1 VIVLKSINSIEVI
14 KGIAII
20 CILLA
25 NTVNYW
31 LIFYYDSRFFLS
43 LLIVLL
49 EIFGSSLYI
58 FLFSFSVIFTLKKK
72 MGIIPEKANRNK
84 VLKQGFFFIS
94 LGLLYSLIF
103 SYIDNSILIFWGWN
117 ILIFIGF
124 GQLFCYYAFKL
135 LRWVRIAIGLIIILV
150 TPNIRELL
158 YIGKESSQL
167 VYVLH
172 QIFVSSTPIYPFF
185 PFASIWFLSTVFAEL
200 IYESILLESRVAN
213 LNAARSIMKYGII
226 FIIFSFLY
234 SAVQLFPFVKP
245 FSFNPDKF
253 PFIDAL
259 PILRGSSIIYIP
271 GLPEALV
278 KGSIQNI
285 FFIFG
290 ISLMVFGLIYYT
302 IDIKQKQNRYF
313 KILIIFG
320 KSSITLLFLQWIFM
334 PIFNQS
340 LIYYA
345 FLLISPIYLI
355 FFGCIIY
362 FWEKYG
368 NLKFTLEWLMRKGSK
383 KFEGEII

>member
-1 VIVLKSINSIEVI
+1 MKSINSIEFT
-14 KGIAII
+14 KGFAIL

-25 NTVNYW
+25 NTINYW
-31 LIFYYDSRFFLS
+31 LFFDYESSIFLS

-72 MGIIPEKANRNK
+72 MGCIPEKTNRNK
-84 VLKQGFFFIS
+84 VLKQAFF
-94 LGLLYSLIF
+94 LIF
-103 SYIDNSILIFWGWN
+103 LGFLYGIIFNYIDKSTLIFWGWN

-135 LRWVRIAIGLIIILV
+135 VRWVRIGIGLTIIFI
-150 TPNIRELL
+150 TPTVRELL
-158 YIGKESSQL
+158 YIGKESSPI

-172 QIFVSSTPIYPFF
+172 QIFVSSTPIYPFL
-185 PFASIWFLSTVFAEL
+185 PFASAWFLSTVFAEL

-213 LNAARSIMKYGII
+213 LNAIRSILKYGII
-226 FIIFSFLY
+226 FIILSFLY
-234 SAVQLFPFVKP
+234 SAVQLFPFVEI

-259 PILRGSSIIYIP
+259 PILRGTSIIYIP
-271 GLPEALV
+271 GLPEILV

-290 ISLMVFGLIYYT
+290 IFLTVFGLIYYS
-302 IDIKQKQNRYF
+302 IDIRYKNNRFF
-313 KILIIFG
+313 KIIVTFG
-320 KSSITLLFLQWIFM
+320 KTSITLLFLQWIFM
-334 PIFNQS
+334 PLFNQS

-345 FLLISPIYLI
+345 FLVISPIYIIL
-355 FFGCIIY
+355 FGTIIY
-362 FWEKYG
+362 SWEKYG
-368 NLKFTLEWLMRKGSK
+368 SLKFSLEWLIRKASNK
-383 KFEGEII
+383 IYDEII

>member
-1 VIVLKSINSIEVI
+1 LKNINSIELI
-14 KGIAII
+14 KGIAIL

-25 NTVNYW
+25 NTINYW
-31 LIFYYDSRFFLS
+31 LFYDYESRFFLS

-117 ILIFIGF
+117 ILSFIGF

-135 LRWVRIAIGLIIILV
+135 VRWARIGIGLTIILI
-150 TPNIRELL
+150 TPYIRELL
-158 YIGKESSQL
+158 YIGKESNPI
-167 VYVLH
+167 VYIFH
-172 QIFVSSTPIYPFF
+172 QIFVSSTPIYPFL

-200 IYESILLESRVAN
+200 IYESILLESRIAN

-226 FIIFSFLY
+226 FIILSFLY

-259 PILRGSSIIYIP
+259 PILRGSLIIYIP

-290 ISLMVFGLIYYT
+290 VSLMVFSLFYYR
-302 IDIKQKQNRYF
+302 IDIKQKNNRYF

-320 KSSITLLFLQWIFM
+320 KTSITLLFLQWIFM
-334 PIFNQS
+334 PLFNQS

-345 FLLISPIYLI
+345 FLLISPTYLI
-355 FFGCIIY
+355 LFGCIIY

-368 NLKFTLEWLMRKGSK
+368 NLKFSLEWLIRKASK
-383 KFEGEII
+383 KTFDEII